1 MVHVKTPAAI
11 AQSASASDPTVPAG
25 MVSVNRT
32 PAGSVDGP
40 LFVIVIVYVVD
51 VPAVTV
57 AVPSVF
63 VSTRSAYAVTVL
75 LLFAVLFASA
85 GSFGDA
91 ALTVAVLTYVPPGVV
106 VLTVTFTVITHA
118 AAPDAI
124 DGRVHVTTLPTLPH
138 EPIGDVTVVTVYCD
152 GTVSD
157 TVRFVA
163 VDGPALLTVRV

>member
-1 MVHVKTPAAI
+1 M
-11 AQSASASDPTVPAG
+11 
-25 MVSVNRT
+25 
-32 PAGSVDGP
+32 
-40 LFVIVIVYVVD
+40 
-51 VPAVTV
+51 
-57 AVPSVF
+57 
-63 VSTRSAYAVTVL
+63 
-75 LLFAVLFASA
+75 

-118 AAPDAI
+118 AAPEAI
-124 DGRVHVTTLPTLPH
+124 DGRVHVTTLPTFPH